1 LNQLFVSSLP
11 FHNIAPES
19 LIEMITSILI
29 APATWLALF
38 VVALGFAAFWFLGR
52 KFALSEAPGWLKSL
66 SDSSFG
72 LEPTNRFIVRVVSGF
87 AEDLRATQTGAL
99 NWNAVGIV
107 GALLVLLIIL
117 AWSVL

>member
-1 LNQLFVSSLP
+1 
-11 FHNIAPES
+11 
-19 LIEMITSILI
+19 
-29 APATWLALF
+29 
-38 VVALGFAAFWFLGR
+38 VVALGFASFWIIGR
-52 KFALSEAPGWLKSL
+52 KFALSEAPGWYKSL

-72 LEPTNRFIVRVVSGF
+72 LEPVNRAVVRVVSGF
-87 AEDLRATQTGAL
+87 AEELRGTQTGAL